1 MARRVVLF
9 AVGGVLLVIG
19 VLAAIGGGALMAFF
33 GSNDTLSSGVQQ
45 VSTPTRALVSE
56 AGSIQG
62 ASGAQTVF
70 GNVRLRITATPTGAG
85 HDLFVGIGP
94 AGAVDRYLNGVSH
107 DVATDVSVTPFHL
120 TLARQGG
127 TATPP
132 PPESQSFWVAKA
144 SGNHPTLTWTVTNG
158 SYRVV
163 VMNTDAAAPVAFSGG
178 LDLSIPHSFAIGIGL
193 LIGGIVLVL
202 IAIVLIVL
210 GARARPQ
217 SRPVP
222 DPAAGAL
229 ARPWRTGRCRA

>member
-1 MARRVVLF
+1 MTRRVVLF
-9 AVGGVLLVIG
+9 VVGGVLLVIG
-19 VLAAIGGGALMAFF
+19 VLAAIAGGALMAFF
-33 GSNDTLSSGVQQ
+33 GSDDTLSSGVQQ
-45 VSTPTRALVSE
+45 VSTPTRALVSP
-56 AGSIQG
+56 ADSIQG
-62 ASGAQTVF
+62 ASGAQTVV
-70 GNVRLRITATPTGAG
+70 GSVRLRITATPTGAG
-85 HDLFVGIGP
+85 HLLFLGIGP
-94 AGAVDRYLNGVSH
+94 ASTVDRYLNGVSH

-144 SGNHPTLTWTVTNG
+144 SGNHPTLTWTVTSG

-163 VMNTDAAAPVAFSGG
+163 VMNTDAAAPVAFAGG
-178 LDLSIPHSFAIGIGL
+178 LDLTIPHSFAIGIGL

-210 GARARPQ
+210 GARTRPQ

-222 DPAAGAL
+222 DPAA
-229 ARPWRTGRCRA
+229 RA